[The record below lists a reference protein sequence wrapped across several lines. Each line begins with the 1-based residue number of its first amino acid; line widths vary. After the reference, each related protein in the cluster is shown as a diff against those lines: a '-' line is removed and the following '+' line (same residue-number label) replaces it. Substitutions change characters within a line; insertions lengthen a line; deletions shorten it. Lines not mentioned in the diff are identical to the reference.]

1 MGVKDITYE
10 QFWKAYNNHLPSG
23 WIKFAYRYFS
33 RQTVAKDMVLNNV
46 VIYTLIGLFV
56 IGFLGTAF
64 SAPRAIIGTATIAYS
79 IILGIL
85 VLYLFSAVKL
95 NNLRIKRI
103 AKELGVTL
111 EQYNQ
116 LAEKYYHE

>member
-10 QFWKAYNNHLPSG
+10 QFWKAYNNHPPSG

-33 RQTVAKDMVLNNV
+33 KQTVAKDMILNRTIV
-46 VIYTLIGLFV
+46 YILLGLFAV
-56 IGFLGTAF
+56 GFLGTAF
-64 SAPRAIIGTATIAYS
+64 NAPRSIIGTATIAYS
-79 IILGIL
+79 IILGVL

-103 AKELGVTL
+103 AKELNVTL
-111 EQYNQ
+111 DEYNQ
-116 LAEKYYHE
+116 LVEKYYHE